1 MDSENPERTDSGSS
15 DLAGNGSPER
25 TDSRAS
31 AEITS
36 KVILPVAPSER
47 ISQIDTLRGFALLGI
62 LIMNIQNFSMIGAAY
77 LNPTAY
83 GDLNGL
89 NRLVWMFSHI
99 FANLKFVTIF
109 SMLFGAGI
117 VLMTSKIE
125 AKGRGSAGIHYRR
138 IFWLLI
144 IGLIHAHLFWSG
156 DILVPYALC
165 ALLGWFFRKVSPGK
179 LLATGIALY
188 AIASAIYIFFGSTM
202 QYWPEASVQQ
212 TLTSWMPNAEQVAET
227 LAHYRASFFEQIGH
241 RVEDSI
247 FFETAYFMFHTGWRI
262 GGMMLIG
269 MAFFKWGIVTGR
281 RSAKFYT
288 WMTVMGFGIG
298 LPIVIFGMY
307 RNFAAGWAM
316 EYSFFL
322 GSQFNYW
329 AAFFVSCGYIGVIML
344 ICRSGAMKGVT
355 SRLAA
360 VGRMALTNY
369 LSQTL
374 ICTTIFYGHG
384 FGLYGSVERKY
395 QILIVF
401 AVWTLQLIVS
411 PVWLKYFRF
420 GPAEWVWRSL
430 TYGKL
435 QAMRVNR

>member
-1 MDSENPERTDSGSS
+1 MNNGDSTKTS
-15 DLAGNGSPER
+15 
-25 TDSRAS
+25 
-31 AEITS
+31 S
-36 KVILPVAPSER
+36 KVVLPVAPSER

-62 LIMNIQNFSMIGAAY
+62 LLMNIQYFSMIGAAY

-89 NRLVWMFSHI
+89 NRLVWMFSNV

-138 IFWLLI
+138 TFWLLI
-144 IGLIHAHLFWSG
+144 IGLIHAHIFWSG

-165 ALLGWFFRKVSPGK
+165 ALIAWLFRKVSPGK
-179 LLATGIALY
+179 LLATGIVLFAV
-188 AIASAIYIFFGSTM
+188 ASALYIFFGSTM
-202 QYWPEASVQQ
+202 QYWPEASIQQ
-212 TLTSWMPNAEQVAET
+212 TLATWKPNVEQIAEKLT
-227 LAHYRASFFEQIGH
+227 HYRAGFFGQMRY

-247 FFETAYFMFHTGWRI
+247 FFETAYFMIHTSWRI

-288 WMTVMGFGIG
+288 WMIAMGFGIG
-298 LPIVIFGMY
+298 LPLVIFGMY

-322 GSQFNYW
+322 GSQFNLW
-329 AAFFVSCGYIGVIML
+329 GSFFVSSAYIGIIML
-344 ICRSGAMKGVT
+344 ICRLGFMKGVT

-369 LSQTL
+369 LAQTL

-395 QILIVF
+395 QILIVI
-401 AVWTLQLIVS
+401 AVWILQLVVS
-411 PVWLKYFRF
+411 PVWLRYFRF
-420 GPAEWVWRSL
+420 GPVEWVWRSL
-430 TYGKL
+430 TYARR
-435 QAMRVNR
+435 QPMRVGK

>member
-1 MDSENPERTDSGSS
+1 MDNDEHGRLNGGESERTDNGSS
-15 DLAGNGSPER
+15 
-25 TDSRAS
+25 
-31 AEITS
+31 AETSS
-36 KVILPVAPSER
+36 KVVLPVAPSER

-62 LIMNIQNFSMIGAAY
+62 LIMNIQFFSMIGAAY

-89 NRLVWMFSHI
+89 NRLVWMFGQV

-138 IFWLLI
+138 IFWLFV
-144 IGLIHAHLFWSG
+144 IGLIHAHLFWAG

-179 LLATGIALY
+179 LLATGIVLFAV
-188 AIASAIYIFFGSTM
+188 ASVLYIFFGSTM

-212 TLTSWMPNAEQVAET
+212 TLTTWKPNAEQVAEKLT
-227 LAHYRASFFEQIGH
+227 HYRAGFFEQIKY
-241 RVEDSI
+241 RVEESI
-247 FFETAYFMFHTGWRI
+247 FFETAYFMIHAGWRI

-281 RSAKFYT
+281 RSAKFYA
-288 WMTVMGFGIG
+288 WMIVMGFGIG
-298 LPIVIFGMY
+298 LPLVIYGMY
-307 RNFAAGWAM
+307 RNFAVGWAM
-316 EYSFFL
+316 EYSFFF
-322 GSQFNYW
+322 GSQFNLW
-329 AAFFVSCGYIGVIML
+329 GSFFVSSAYIGVIML
-344 ICRSGAMKGVT
+344 ICRSGLMKGVM

-369 LSQTL
+369 LLHTL
-374 ICTTIFYGHG
+374 ICTLIFYGHG

-401 AVWTLQLIVS
+401 AVWILQLIVS
-411 PVWLKYFRF
+411 PIWLRYFRF
-420 GPAEWVWRSL
+420 GPAEWTWRSL
-430 TYGKL
+430 TYARP
-435 QAMRVNR
+435 QPMRVGR